1 MIEADRS
8 NIARLESLGST
19 RPITESTNWDVSF
32 AAEGIRF
39 FAEFADK
46 LGGEVISTRSDNL
59 GMVVAQPYGVVAAI
73 TPWNVPIVNLSWKTG
88 PALAAGN
95 AIVLK
100 PSELRHSQ
108 RCGSRNLPSKQ
119 VFHLAFLISFKAMGL
134 SPAMRFAVITSC
146 PKLLSRALVAA
157 ARR

>member
-1 MIEADRS
+1 MPPRDRAKILRRWADLIESDRS
-8 NIARLESLGST
+8 HLARLESLGST

-73 TPWNVPIVNLSWKTG
+73 TPWNVPIVNLSWKVG

-100 PSELRHSQ
+100 PSELTPFSALR
-108 RCGSRNLPSKQ
+108 
-119 VFHLAFLISFKAMGL
+119 LAELAIEAGVPPGIF
-134 SPAMRFAVITSC
+134 
-146 PKLLSRALVAA
+146 
-157 ARR
+157 